1 MQRYFLGVKSVI
13 NETYQISGKDDVH
26 HIKNVMRQQTGDKV
40 IVNFTNATMICEIID
55 IQTEITV
62 KPIEDID
69 ILTEMPV
76 SVTIASGLL
85 KNDKYEWMIQKAT
98 ELGAVSFIPFVSE
111 RTIVKVDEK
120 KFQKKVERFT
130 KIVKEA
136 AEQSY
141 RQIVPSIEFV
151 ASGKALAKK
160 LEAFDHVLIAYEE
173 TAKSGEIKSF
183 TEALQDVK
191 HGDKVCMIF
200 GPEGGLSE
208 AEVAQFGS
216 KVIGLGPRI
225 LRAETAPLYALSAMS
240 FHFELN

>member
-1 MQRYFLGVKSVI
+1 
-13 NETYQISGKDDVH
+13 
-26 HIKNVMRQQTGDKV
+26 MRTQTGDKV

-62 KPIEDID
+62 KPIEHID
-69 ILTEMPV
+69 IQTELPV

-208 AEVAQFGS
+208 AEVAQFGRAP
-216 KVIGLGPRI
+216 GLGPGGR
-225 LRAETAPLYALSAMS
+225 R
-240 FHFELN
+240 FESCLPDFKEFKTFLKKLFKKVLTIF

>member
-1 MQRYFLGVKSVI
+1 MQRYFLDVKSVI
-13 NETYQISGKDDVH
+13 NETYQISDKDDVH